1 VARELQERVL
11 YVLEQVTSRRVY
23 DGPTPIWLQRPG
35 RVDCGRR
42 WALVR
47 RIYTKLS
54 DGLVLPPEM
63 PLRESRT
70 VDGLIGGRGRVW
82 QLVEVDES
90 QHFNAY
96 RSMTLRMYPKDLAV
110 GFPTKTWIAA
120 GGDRIPT
127 AGGGWGAPKPPLF
140 PMAGGRHRQRA
151 FRDALADLLPELYGF
166 GPTIRIADL
175 EVEPWIWH
183 RGAAKR
189 LRSLMD
195 ERLAA
200 RTDSPGD

>member
-1 VARELQERVL
+1 
-11 YVLEQVTSRRVY
+11 
-23 DGPTPIWLQRPG
+23 
-35 RVDCGRR
+35 
-42 WALVR
+42 
-47 RIYTKLS
+47 
-54 DGLVLPPEM
+54 M

-166 GPTIRIADL
+166 GPTILIADL